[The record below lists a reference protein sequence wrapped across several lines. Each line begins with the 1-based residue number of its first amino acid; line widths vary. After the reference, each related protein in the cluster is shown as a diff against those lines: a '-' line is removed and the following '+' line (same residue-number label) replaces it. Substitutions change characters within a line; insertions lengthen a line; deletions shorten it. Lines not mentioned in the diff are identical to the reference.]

1 MSYSAYMKANARQY
15 TIRNVPD
22 QVDVVLRRRAKQ
34 LGKSFNQVV
43 IEALAEGAGLALKP
57 RRDLSEVVGSMSPAE
72 ARRIEEE
79 VRLQRQI
86 DPELW
91 R

>member
-1 MSYSAYMKANARQY
+1 MPKHARQY

-22 QVDVVLRRRAKQ
+22 RVDRSLRKRVKETGQ
-34 LGKSFNQVV
+34 SFNQVV
-43 IEALAEGAGLALKP
+43 LDALTIGVGEASRPK
-57 RRDLSEVVGSMSPAE
+57 RDLSEVVGSLSRKEAE
-72 ARRIEEE
+72 RMDGE
-79 VRLQRQI
+79 VRRQRQI